1 MPAIKGPCLKVDVY
15 DPWANAFEVQHEFGI
30 NLLKT
35 IPSDGEY
42 DAIILTVAHAQFLSM
57 DIRALLKDAE
67 KSVVYDLKGILDRNW
82 VDARL

>member
-1 MPAIKGPCLKVDVY
+1 
-15 DPWANAFEVQHEFGI
+15 
-30 NLLKT
+30 
-35 IPSDGEY
+35 
-42 DAIILTVAHAQFLSM
+42 VAHAQFLSM